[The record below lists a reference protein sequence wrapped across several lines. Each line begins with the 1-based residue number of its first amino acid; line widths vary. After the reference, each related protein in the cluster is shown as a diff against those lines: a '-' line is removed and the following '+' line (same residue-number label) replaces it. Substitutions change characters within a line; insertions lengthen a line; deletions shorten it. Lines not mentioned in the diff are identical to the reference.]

1 MIEFTEQGEIEK
13 TMSKSQIQGNSEG
26 TKGSDPEVVAQGP
39 RRRNYTAAYKLRVL
53 AQAEALAG
61 RGGGEL
67 GAFLRKEG
75 IYSSHLSQWRKQ
87 KAKGLLGL
95 GERKRGKSG
104 KDRDALAKEVLHLK
118 RRLAA
123 SEKRAAQAEFLV
135 DLQKKISLL
144 MGPVL
149 DPASTEN

>member
-26 TKGSDPEVVAQGP
+26 TKGSDPEVVAQAP

-95 GERKRGKSG
+95 GDRKRGKSG

>member
-13 TMSKSQIQGNSEG
+13 TMSKMPIHGKTVDAAG
-26 TKGSDPEVVAQGP
+26 PDPEVEAHGT

-53 AQAEALAG
+53 EESQALAG
-61 RGGGEL
+61 TGAGAV

-75 IYSSHLSQWRKQ
+75 LYSSHLSQWRKQ
-87 KAKGLLGL
+87 KAQGLLGTH
-95 GERKRGKSG
+95 RRGKAG
-104 KDRDALAKEVLHLK
+104 KDRDALVKEVLQLK

-123 SEKRAAQAEFLV
+123 AERRAAQAEFLV

-144 MGPVL
+144 MGS
-149 DPASTEN
+149 AAEGETAES